1 MSTDNLHIVTGAPGT
16 GKTTVI
22 EHRGFRYFDTVGE
35 PAREIIAERQAPGRR
50 GGFSG
55 PASEFVELL
64 VQRSIRK
71 HEIAVATSELTI
83 FDRGLPDCVAYAL
96 YLGVDPTPSIEAA
109 TRFRYAGQVFLL
121 TPWEE
126 IYTTDSDRIMTYE
139 MTVAFH
145 DRVVEAYG
153 LLGYELLEVPQAR
166 VIDRVEFIIDHLDD
180 VREAIIRRL

>member
-22 EHRGFRYFDTVGE
+22 EHRGFRFFDTMGE
-35 PAREIIAERQAPGRR
+35 PAREIIAERQPPGQR

-55 PASEFVELL
+55 PASDFVELL
-64 VQRSIRK
+64 VQRSILK
-71 HEIAVATSELTI
+71 HQAAVATRELTI

-96 YLGVDPTPSIEAA
+96 FLGVDPAPSIEAA
-109 TRFRYAGQVFLL
+109 TRFRYANRVFLL
-121 TPWEE
+121 TPWEK
-126 IYTTDSDRIMTYE
+126 IYATDSDRTMTYE
-139 MTVAFH
+139 MTVVFH
-145 DRVVEAYG
+145 DRVVEAYD
-153 LLGYELLEVPQAR
+153 LLGYDLLEVPQAR